1 MACNRLQTIFLS
13 SKQENKKMNLN
24 VKLLSISIAGFI
36 IIFCVSLVATIVYY
50 NNVKQVRINEAV
62 QSARQNFEVAMTAKK
77 KVWQTNAL
85 QVANSSE
92 VKKALTENDRERAN
106 KVLKQLGK
114 VFKENT
120 GFKNVQVHL
129 IDKDLNSFYKSWAPD
144 KFGEKLTHSK
154 GYSLVKSTKK
164 SFVAMEMSSKG
175 IRLKGLFPVID
186 GTTFIGI
193 ANFEGGLNSIKRTLK
208 PYDIDFIYFMDD
220 AFLNIAKSMEKK
232 PKFAN
237 YILNQKDVDKE
248 FYEYIQKEGIFNRI
262 LEAEHFKDDSYLSF
276 KGHFKGF
283 SDTKA
288 GLYLLGIKSDI
299 VMEGVTAIKNLIFTL
314 FGSLFAVFF
323 ILILGIIYFINRNV
337 VSQINAV
344 AKNMEDIASG
354 EGDLTKRIE
363 IKNKDEI
370 GKLVDWFNTFVEKLQ
385 GIIGDISKN
394 ADTLEQSS
402 TGFLTISEQM
412 SEGAKQMADNSS
424 AVAVASEEMSSTM
437 SSVAAAA
444 EQSSTNINMVSA
456 AAEEMTSTINEI
468 AKNTEKTSVTSNEN
482 VSRTKT
488 ASEKIGYLSQSAQE
502 IGKVVDTINDISEQ
516 TNLLALNATIEAA
529 RAGEAGKGFAV
540 VASEIKSLAQQ
551 TAEAT
556 LEIKTKIENIQKS
569 TEETVTE
576 IEGITVAITDVN
588 EMIDSVAAAV
598 EQQSATT
605 KEIAENVG
613 QAARGIQEVT
623 ENVTQSSSAANQISQ
638 DISSINQSSSK
649 MSGTGSQIKNNA
661 EDLNGLSKKL
671 KSTVDQFKI

>member
-1 MACNRLQTIFLS
+1 M
-13 SKQENKKMNLN
+13 KLN
-24 VKLLSISIAGFI
+24 TKLLSITIAGFI
-36 IIFCVSLVATIVYY
+36 IIFCISLAATIVYY
-50 NNVKQVRINEAV
+50 NNVKQVRINKAV
-62 QSARQNFEVAMTAKK
+62 QSARQNFEVAMAAKK

-92 VKKALTENDRERAN
+92 VKTALLENDRERAS

-129 IDKDLNSFYKSWAPD
+129 IDKDLKSFYKSWAKD

-154 GYSLVKSTKK
+154 GYALVKSTKK

-175 IRLKGLFPVID
+175 IRLKGLFPVLD
-186 GTTFIGI
+186 GATFLGV

-208 PYDIDFIYFMDD
+208 PYNIDFLYFMDD
-220 AFLNIAKSMEKK
+220 AFLNIAKGMEKK
-232 PKFAN
+232 PKLAN
-237 YILNQKDVDKE
+237 YLLNQKDVDNE
-248 FYEYIQKEGIFNRI
+248 FFEYIQKPGIFNRI
-262 LEAEHFKDDSYLSF
+262 LESEHLKDDSYLSF
-276 KGHFKGF
+276 KGNFKGF
-283 SDTKA
+283 SDTKV
-288 GLYLLGIKSDI
+288 GFYLLGIKANI
-299 VMEGVTAIKNLIFTL
+299 VMEDVNAIKNLIFTL
-314 FGSLFAVFF
+314 FGGLFAVFF
-323 ILILGIIYFINRNV
+323 ILILGIIYFINRTV
-337 VSQINAV
+337 VSPINAV

-370 GKLVDWFNTFVEKLQ
+370 GILVDWFNSFVEKLQ

-412 SEGAKQMADNSS
+412 SEGAQQMAGNSS
-424 AVAVASEEMSSTM
+424 AVAVAAEEMSSTM

-444 EQSSTNINMVSA
+444 EQSSTNISMVSA
-456 AAEEMTSTINEI
+456 SAEEMTATINEI
-468 AKNTEKTSVTSNEN
+468 AKNTEKTSVTSNET
-482 VSRTKT
+482 VSKTKT
-488 ASEKIGYLSQSAQE
+488 ASEKISFLSQSAQE

-540 VASEIKSLAQQ
+540 VAGEIKSLAQQ

-556 LEIKTKIENIQKS
+556 LEIKTKIENIQGS
-569 TEETVTE
+569 TQETVAE
-576 IEGITVAITDVN
+576 IEGISVAITDVN

-598 EQQSATT
+598 EEQSVTT

-613 QAARGIQEVT
+613 QAAGGIQEVT
-623 ENVTQSSSAANQISQ
+623 ENVTQSSGVASQIAQ
-638 DISSINQSSSK
+638 DIANVNQSSSE
-649 MSGTGSQIKNNA
+649 MSGSGSQIKNNA
-661 EDLNGLSKKL
+661 ENLNELSKKL
-671 KSTVDQFKI
+671 KTTVDQFKI

>member
-1 MACNRLQTIFLS
+1 M
-13 SKQENKKMNLN
+13 KLN
-24 VKLLSISIAGFI
+24 AKLLIISITGFI
-36 IIFCVSLVATIVYY
+36 TIFCVSLVATFVYY
-50 NNVKQVRINEAV
+50 NNVKQVRINKVA
-62 QSARQNFEVAMTAKK
+62 QSARQNFEVAMAAKK

-85 QVANSSE
+85 QVANNLE
-92 VKKALTENDRERAN
+92 VKKALLNNDRERAN
-106 KVLKQLGK
+106 KILKQLGK

-129 IDKDLNSFYKSWAPD
+129 IDKDLNSFYKSWAPE
-144 KFGEKLTHSK
+144 KYGEKLSHSK
-154 GYSLVKSTKK
+154 GYSLVRSSKK
-164 SFVAMEMSSKG
+164 SFVGMEMSSKG
-175 IRLKGLFPVID
+175 IRLKGLFPVLD

-220 AFLNIAKSMEKK
+220 AFLNIAKGMGKK
-232 PKFAN
+232 PKLAN

-262 LEAEHFKDDSYLSF
+262 LESEYFKDDSYLSF
-276 KGHFKGF
+276 KGNFKGF

-288 GLYLLGIKSDI
+288 GLYLLGVKAGI
-299 VMEGVTAIKNLIFTL
+299 VMEDVNAIKNLIFTL
-314 FGSLFAVFF
+314 FGALFAVFF

-337 VSQINAV
+337 VSPINAV

-370 GKLVDWFNTFVEKLQ
+370 GILVNWFNTFVEKLQ

-402 TGFLTISEQM
+402 TGFLTISDQM
-412 SEGAKQMADNSS
+412 SEGAQQMAGNSS
-424 AVAVASEEMSSTM
+424 AVAASAEEMSSTM

-444 EQSSTNINMVSA
+444 EQSSTNISMVSS

-468 AKNTEKTSVTSNEN
+468 AKNTEKTSVTSNET
-482 VSRTKT
+482 VSKTKT
-488 ASEKIGYLSQSAQE
+488 ASEKISLLSQSAQE

-551 TAEAT
+551 TADAT
-556 LEIKTKIENIQKS
+556 LEIKTKIENIQGS
-569 TEETVTE
+569 TQETVAE
-576 IEGITVAITDVN
+576 IKGITVAITDVN

-598 EQQSATT
+598 EEQSVTT

-613 QAARGIQEVT
+613 QAAGGIQEVT
-623 ENVTQSSSAANQISQ
+623 ENVTQSSGVANQIAQ
-638 DISSINQSSSK
+638 DIGNVNQSSSE

-661 EDLNGLSKKL
+661 ENLNELSKKL
-671 KSTVDQFKI
+671 KTTVDQFKI

>member
-1 MACNRLQTIFLS
+1 M
-13 SKQENKKMNLN
+13 KLN
-24 VKLLSISIAGFI
+24 TKLFIISIAGFAL
-36 IIFCVSLVATIVYY
+36 IFCISFIATVVYY
-50 NNVKQVRINEAV
+50 NNVKQVRINKAV
-62 QSARQNFEVAMTAKK
+62 QSARQNFEVAMAAKK

-85 QVANSSE
+85 QVANRSE
-92 VKKALTENDRERAN
+92 VKEALLENDRKIAN
-106 KVLKQLGK
+106 KVLEKLGK

-129 IDKDLNSFYKSWAPD
+129 IDNDLNSFYKSWAPD

-154 GYSLVKSTKK
+154 GYTLVKSTKK

-175 IRLKGLFPVID
+175 IRLKGLFPILD

-220 AFLNIAKSMEKK
+220 AFLNIAKGMEKK
-232 PKFAN
+232 PKLAN
-237 YILNQKDVDKE
+237 YILNQKDLDKE
-248 FYEYIQKEGIFNRI
+248 FFEYIQKPGIFNRI
-262 LEAEHFKDDSYLSF
+262 LESEYLKDDSYLSF
-276 KGHFKGF
+276 KGNFKGF

-288 GLYLLGIKSDI
+288 GLYLLGIKTDI
-299 VMEGVTAIKNLIFTL
+299 VMEDVNALKKLIFTL
-314 FGSLFAVFF
+314 FGSLYAVFL
-323 ILILGIIYFINRNV
+323 ILVLGIIYFINRNV
-337 VSQINAV
+337 VNPINAV

-363 IKNKDEI
+363 IKNEDEI
-370 GKLVDWFNTFVEKLQ
+370 GILVNWFNTFIEKLQ
-385 GIIGDISKN
+385 GIIGGISKN

-412 SEGAKQMADNSS
+412 SEGAQQMASNAS

-437 SSVAAAA
+437 SSIAAAA
-444 EQSSTNINMVSA
+444 EQSSTNIGMVSS

-468 AKNTEKTSVTSNEN
+468 AKNTEKTSVTSNET
-482 VSRTKT
+482 VSRTKK
-488 ASEKIGYLSQSAQE
+488 ASEKISFLSQSAME

-529 RAGEAGKGFAV
+529 RAGDAGKGFAV
-540 VASEIKSLAQQ
+540 VASEIKSLALQ

-556 LEIKTKIENIQKS
+556 LEIKTKIENIQGS
-569 TEETVTE
+569 TQETVTE

-588 EMIDSVAAAV
+588 EMIDNVAAAV
-598 EQQSATT
+598 EEQSVTT

-623 ENVTQSSSAANQISQ
+623 ENVTQSSGVASQIAKDIANV
-638 DISSINQSSSK
+638 NQASSK

-661 EDLNGLSKKL
+661 ENLNELSKKL

>member
-1 MACNRLQTIFLS
+1 M
-13 SKQENKKMNLN
+13 KLN
-24 VKLLSISIAGFI
+24 VKLLSITIAGFI
-36 IIFCVSLVATIVYY
+36 TIFCISLVATIVYH
-50 NNVKQVRINEAV
+50 NNVKQVRINKAV
-62 QSARQNFEVAMTAKK
+62 QSARQNFEVAMEAKK

-92 VKKALTENDRERAN
+92 VRKALLENERESAN
-106 KVLKQLGK
+106 TVLKELGK

-120 GFKNVQVHL
+120 GFKNVQIHL

-144 KFGEKLTHSK
+144 KFGEKLAHSK

-164 SFVAMEMSSKG
+164 SYVAMEMSSKG
-175 IRLKGLFPVID
+175 IRLKGLFPVFD

-220 AFLNIAKSMEKK
+220 AFLNIVKGMEKK
-232 PKFAN
+232 PRLAN

-248 FYEYIQKEGIFNRI
+248 FFEYIQKPGVFNRI
-262 LEAEHFKDDSYLSF
+262 LESEYLKDDNYLSF
-276 KGHFKGF
+276 KGNFKGF
-283 SDTKA
+283 TDTKV
-288 GLYLLGIKSDI
+288 GLYLLGIKFDI
-299 VMEGVTAIKNLIFTL
+299 VMEDVNTIKNLIFTL
-314 FGSLFAVFF
+314 FGGLFAVFF
-323 ILILGIIYFINRNV
+323 VLILGIIYFINKNV
-337 VSQINAV
+337 VSPINAV

-370 GKLVDWFNTFVEKLQ
+370 GILVNWFNTFIEKLQ

-402 TGFLTISEQM
+402 TGFLDISEQM
-412 SEGAKQMADNSS
+412 SEGAQQMAGNSN

-437 SSVAAAA
+437 SSIVAAA
-444 EQSSTNINMVSA
+444 EQSSTNINMVSS

-468 AKNTEKTSVTSNEN
+468 AKNTEKTSVTSNKT

-488 ASEKIGYLSQSAQE
+488 ASEKISFLSQSAQE

-529 RAGEAGKGFAV
+529 RAGEEGKGFAV

-551 TAEAT
+551 TAGAT
-556 LEIKTKIENIQKS
+556 LEIKNKIENIQGA
-569 TEETVTE
+569 TQETVAE
-576 IEGITVAITDVN
+576 IERITVAITDVN
-588 EMIDSVAAAV
+588 EMIDNVAAAV
-598 EQQSATT
+598 EGQSVTT
-605 KEIAENVG
+605 KEIAENVS
-613 QAARGIQEVT
+613 QAVGGIQEVT
-623 ENVTQSSSAANQISQ
+623 ENVTQSSGVASQIAQ
-638 DISSINQSSSK
+638 DIANVNQSSSK
-649 MSGTGSQIKNNA
+649 MSETGSQIKNNA
-661 EDLNGLSKKL
+661 ENLNELSKKL
-671 KSTVDQFKI
+671 KSAVDQFKI

>member
-1 MACNRLQTIFLS
+1 M
-13 SKQENKKMNLN
+13 KLN
-24 VKLLSISIAGFI
+24 TKLLIISIAGFAL
-36 IIFCVSLVATIVYY
+36 IFCISLVATVVYY
-50 NNVKQVRINEAV
+50 NNVKQIRINKAV
-62 QSARQNFEVAMTAKK
+62 QSARQNFEVAMEAKK

-85 QVANSSE
+85 QVANRSE
-92 VKKALTENDRERAN
+92 VKEALLENDRKKAN
-106 KVLKQLGK
+106 KVLEKLGK

-154 GYSLVKSTKK
+154 GYPLVKSTKK

-175 IRLKGLFPVID
+175 IRLKGLFPILD

-193 ANFEGGLNSIKRTLK
+193 ADFEGGLNSIKRTLK

-220 AFLNIAKSMEKK
+220 AFLNIAKGMEKK

-237 YILNQKDVDKE
+237 YILNQKDLDKE
-248 FYEYIQKEGIFNRI
+248 FFEYIQKPGIFNSI
-262 LEAEHFKDDSYLSF
+262 LESEYLKDDSYLSF
-276 KGHFKGF
+276 KGNFKGF

-288 GLYLLGIKSDI
+288 GLYLLGIKTDI
-299 VMEGVTAIKNLIFTL
+299 VMEDVNTLKKLIFTL
-314 FGSLFAVFF
+314 FGSLYAVFL
-323 ILILGIIYFINRNV
+323 ILVLGIIYFINRNV
-337 VSQINAV
+337 VNPINAV
-344 AKNMEDIASG
+344 AKNMEDIARG

-370 GKLVDWFNTFVEKLQ
+370 GTLVGWFNTFIEKMQ
-385 GIIGDISKN
+385 DIIGGISKN
-394 ADTLEQSS
+394 AATLEQSS

-412 SEGAKQMADNSS
+412 SEGAQQMASNAS

-437 SSVAAAA
+437 SSIAAAA
-444 EQSSTNINMVSA
+444 EQSSTNIGMVSS

-468 AKNTEKTSVTSNEN
+468 AKNTEKTSVTSNET
-482 VSRTKT
+482 VSRTKK
-488 ASEKIGYLSQSAQE
+488 ASEKISFLSHSAME

-540 VASEIKSLAQQ
+540 VASEIKSLALQ
-551 TAEAT
+551 TAQAT
-556 LEIKTKIENIQKS
+556 LEIKTKIENIQGS
-569 TEETVTE
+569 TQETVTE

-588 EMIDSVAAAV
+588 EMIDNVAAAV
-598 EQQSATT
+598 EEQSVTT

-623 ENVTQSSSAANQISQ
+623 ENVTQSSGVASQIAKDIANV
-638 DISSINQSSSK
+638 NQASSK
-649 MSGTGSQIKNNA
+649 MSGIGSQIKNNA
-661 EDLNGLSKKL
+661 ENLNELSKKL
-671 KSTVDQFKI
+671 KSTVDQFKIQENSFKS